1 MCFTYGGGAFLLPF
15 ILGLVFVGIPV
26 LTLEMAL
33 GQVFR
38 SGDVKSFNAI
48 NPRLGGVGVGSI
60 LCGFLVTTYYVI
72 ILAWA
77 AVYFVHS
84 FKSTTLNEEEGTSQ
98 FIWSA
103 AEGGSEGFLFGNV
116 IQVGNLTDA
125 EGNVNRSVSLVHD
138 TYWAVSILWALIYL
152 CIFRGPK
159 VTGRITYLTMGVP
172 FVLLVI
178 FAILFGSQTG
188 ASDGVAEYLSTNF
201 AQIAGEA
208 TCGGSRPC
216 RDAWPDAVGQVFFS
230 LSVTFGVMTAYAS
243 YNPKNQG
250 IQMNAIV
257 VATSDF
263 LVSLIAGFT
272 VFTAVGYLAFKTGQS
287 STEVA
292 GSASGFGL
300 VFLTYPAAI
309 EGLGD
314 SMEGKQVLAVLWFAT
329 IVLLGIDSA
338 FSLVEGFVTSLKDSR
353 TFKNWSRESMTF
365 VICTVGY
372 LISLEY
378 ATDTG
383 LYALDSVDYY
393 ITVSMLFVGF
403 METFSAGWMYD
414 YENHVARIGEK
425 AWWTVIGATFL
436 AMYYGPRVGLGYGGP
451 EGAAIGMVFGFA
463 IFATGIAAAFQ
474 QAKDYA
480 TSIGGERGASMLKSR
495 WGLLSELLF
504 SNIEALRTKLNDE
517 AGSAHGNISIPFI
530 WSVLIKFLIP
540 PLLMLF
546 LLMKFASPAFGAYGG
561 YPTWY
566 QGWGIFVGALP
577 WLGTAIN
584 FAFPR
589 IWDMLL
595 PDEED
600 AKLGTDQQGT
610 DHQVDI

>member
-1 MCFTYGGGAFLLPF
+1 
-15 ILGLVFVGIPV
+15 
-26 LTLEMAL
+26 
-33 GQVFR
+33 
-38 SGDVKSFNAI
+38 
-48 NPRLGGVGVGSI
+48 
-60 LCGFLVTTYYVI
+60 
-72 ILAWA
+72 
-77 AVYFVHS
+77 
-84 FKSTTLNEEEGTSQ
+84 
-98 FIWSA
+98 
-103 AEGGSEGFLFGNV
+103 
-116 IQVGNLTDA
+116 
-125 EGNVNRSVSLVHD
+125 
-138 TYWAVSILWALIYL
+138 
-152 CIFRGPK
+152 
-159 VTGRITYLTMGVP
+159 
-172 FVLLVI
+172 
-178 FAILFGSQTG
+178 
-188 ASDGVAEYLSTNF
+188 
-201 AQIAGEA
+201 
-208 TCGGSRPC
+208 
-216 RDAWPDAVGQVFFS
+216 
-230 LSVTFGVMTAYAS
+230 
-243 YNPKNQG
+243 
-250 IQMNAIV
+250 
-257 VATSDF
+257 
-263 LVSLIAGFT
+263 
-272 VFTAVGYLAFKTGQS
+272 
-287 STEVA
+287 
-292 GSASGFGL
+292 
-300 VFLTYPAAI
+300 
-309 EGLGD
+309 
-314 SMEGKQVLAVLWFAT
+314 
-329 IVLLGIDSA
+329 
-338 FSLVEGFVTSLKDSR
+338 
-353 TFKNWSRESMTF
+353 MTF

-463 IFATGIAAAFQ
+463 IFATGIAVAFQ

-495 WGLLSELLF
+495 WGLLSEILF
-504 SNIEALRTKLNDE
+504 SNVEALRKKLNDE
-517 AGSAHGNISIPFI
+517 AGAAHGNIPIPFI